1 MSPKKIYN
9 IAVTVIITATLSFM
23 TASAFYNGK
32 LFVKPGGHSRLNSVI
47 SVLDEYYYEDY
58 NKGKAYDA
66 AVKGYVK
73 SLGDPYTEYMTKAEL
88 EKFNDFINSSYCG
101 IGVTVQNNTE
111 DNTLLIIDVFENS
124 PAKKAGI
131 EPGDI
136 IKKVKGVE
144 YTGEQ
149 LEEAT
154 TNIQGEEGTDVEIT
168 ILKKS
173 TGKEVDL
180 TITRKSIQIDSVVSE
195 VVEDNI
201 GYIGISQFA
210 TNTVLEFTEQLDGL
224 IKQGI
229 KGIVIDVR
237 DNGGG
242 ITTAVEAVADCLL
255 KKGDVIYYTAD
266 KHGNKKYVKS
276 KIDGIDLPVVVVAN
290 ENSASASEILVAAV
304 KDNNR
309 GVIVGK
315 KTYGKGV
322 VQQLITL
329 TDDTAIKVTTEKYFT
344 PNGDFIHKKGI
355 EPDYVVE
362 LDGVKDTQLEKA
374 IEILKNQ

>member
-9 IAVTVIITATLSFM
+9 IAITVIITASLSFM

-32 LFVKPGGHSRLNSVI
+32 LFIKPGGDARLNSVI

-58 NKGKAYDA
+58 NKDKAYDA
-66 AVKGYVK
+66 ALKGYVK
-73 SLGDPYTEYMTKAEL
+73 SLGDPYTEYMTQKEL
-88 EKFNDFINSSYCG
+88 EEFNELINSSYCG

-124 PAKKAGI
+124 PAANAGI
-131 EPGDI
+131 EAGDI
-136 IKKVKGVE
+136 ITKVKGVA
-144 YTGEQ
+144 YKGEQ
-149 LEEAT
+149 LEDAT
-154 TNIQGEEGTDVEIT
+154 NNIQGEEGTDAEVT

-180 TITRKSIQIDSVVSE
+180 TITRKSIQVDSVASE
-195 VVEDNI
+195 IIDNNI
-201 GYIGISQFA
+201 GYVAISQFA
-210 TNTVLEFTEQLDGL
+210 TNTALEFTNQLDEL
-224 IKQGI
+224 MKQGI
-229 KGIVIDVR
+229 TSLIIDVR
-237 DNGGG
+237 NNGGG
-242 ITTAVEAVADCLL
+242 ITTAVEAVADCILE
-255 KKGDVIYYTAD
+255 KDDVIYYTAD
-266 KHGNKKYVKS
+266 KHNNKHYVKS
-276 KIDGIDLPVVVVAN
+276 KIDGIDLPVVVLAN
-290 ENSASASEILVAAV
+290 ENSASASEILVGAV

-329 TDDTAIKVTTEKYFT
+329 TDNTAVKVTVEKYFT
-344 PNGDFIHKKGI
+344 PNGNYIHEKGI
-355 EPDYVVE
+355 EPDYAVE
-362 LDGVKDTQLEKA
+362 LDGVTDTQLEKA